1 MKTSSDDL
9 HENSHMSRT
18 LIWTILHQDSFW
30 NFLENPRARCVD
42 FEAFLQYLLTPKVL
56 WTSDTSVAINGKTSG
71 VCEGT
76 KVARLYAAHQMG
88 TKDKK
93 PKMCARAPIRDQYF
107 KWFWRWS
114 CNSNFPGELRWPL
127 LLTVSL
133 QIVLL
138 VEFVQPPIALQG
150 WFWRWK

>member
-88 TKDKK
+88 AKDKK
-93 PKMCARAPIRDQYF
+93 PKMCACAPIRDHISNDSGVDPVTVIFQG
-107 KWFWRWS
+107 S
-114 CNSNFPGELRWPL
+114 CVGHSCWLSPCQLYCSLSSSNHP
-127 LLTVSL
+127 
-133 QIVLL
+133 
-138 VEFVQPPIALQG
+138 
-150 WFWRWK
+150 